1 MSTFTIS
8 NLADWLTAITD
19 SQLVTP
25 IYTTYK
31 LATNLTFS
39 SAGQLYLSTG
49 ASQTNYLKIGPGQ
62 IFDGNYYNLYLE
74 EGCQP
79 TGGLAGFIYG
89 SGSSG
94 SYATIQNVSIIN
106 TTTFTT
112 TVIVYFL
119 NNVCQYTNVSNILIN
134 VSSAS
139 NTLTFIVSGDNTS
152 NNINFNNI
160 SVYSLQ
166 TPASIMSGFAVGGSS
181 SISNF
186 IVQVPLIPRAGFIN
200 VVGFTSGTNV
210 LTINNVY
217 LNYYSQTSSIPAP
230 SSQYLPIL
238 FRITGSP
245 TITTNVTV
253 SNLYCVFGTYSTN
266 ITPTTNP
273 LCFTR
278 NVNNATTFTYN
289 NVYANI
295 VNGGTWTLI
304 GNTNVGTVNT
314 TTGFGYQQDWSS
326 LPVAF
331 TGSGFNTSVA
341 PYRLQSFLDSPY
353 NSSNYFAFDAQPSFN
368 NGVICF
374 LTGTK
379 ILCFQ
384 DSKTQYINVENL
396 KEGTLVRTLKHGYL
410 PITMIGC
417 RMIGS
422 SVNNDPFERLYY
434 YPKEKSPHLL
444 EDLYITGGHS
454 VLVDTLSTQQ
464 EKNIREFFG
473 ELFVT
478 DHKYRLMAC
487 FCSEMEPVTIEAN
500 QYIWHFSLP
509 HENKFFA
516 HGVYANGLLVE
527 SCSEYIMEKSQFF
540 MTSKQEYVQTEK
552 QQQQLLLS
560 V

>member
-1 MSTFTIS
+1 MSTFNIS
-8 NLADWLTAITD
+8 NSADWLTAIAD

-25 IYTTYK
+25 VYTTYQ
-31 LATNLTFS
+31 LATNLTFNTP
-39 SAGQLYLSTG
+39 GQFYLSTG
-49 ASQTNYLKIGPGQ
+49 AAQTDFLKIGLGQ
-62 IFDGNYYNLYLE
+62 IFDGNNYSLYFE

-79 TGGLAGFIYG
+79 TGGLSGFIYG

-112 TVIVYFL
+112 TVSNYFL
-119 NNVCQYTNVSNILIN
+119 IGLCQYTNISNIIIS

-139 NTLTFIVSGDNTS
+139 NVSTFIVSSFLS
-152 NNINFNNI
+152 NNINYNNI
-160 SVYSLQ
+160 SVYSSQ
-166 TPASIMSGFAVGGSS
+166 TPGTIISGFSNGGSS

-200 VVGFTSGTNV
+200 QVGAVSGINS

-217 LNYYSQTSSIPAP
+217 FNYYSQTSSIPAP
-230 SSQYLPIL
+230 ANQYLPIL
-238 FRITGSP
+238 FRITGAVG
-245 TITTNVTV
+245 ITTDVTV
-253 SNLYCVFGTYSTN
+253 TNLYCVFGTYSTN
-266 ITPTTNP
+266 ITPTTNL

-278 NVNNATTFTYN
+278 GVNNSTTFTYN

-304 GNTNVGTVNT
+304 GNTNAGTVNT
-314 TTGFGYQQDWSS
+314 TTGFGYLQDWSS

-341 PYRLQSFLDSPY
+341 PYRLQSFLDSPF
-353 NSSNYFAFDAQPSFN
+353 NSSVYSTFDAQPSFD

-417 RMIGS
+417 RMISS
-422 SVNNDPFERLYY
+422 SVNNDPFERLYC
-434 YPKEKSPHLL
+434 YPKEKSSQLL

-454 VLVDTLSTQQ
+454 LLVDTLSTQQ
-464 EKNIREFFG
+464 EENIRDSFG
-473 ELFVT
+473 RLFVM
-478 DHKYRLMAC
+478 DQKYRLMAC
-487 FCSEMEPVTIEAN
+487 FCSEMEPITLESN

-516 HGVYANGLLVE
+516 HGIYANGLLVE
-527 SCSEYIMEKSQFF
+527 SCPEYIMEKSQFF
-540 MTSKQEYVQTEK
+540 MTPKEEYVEAEK

>member
-1 MSTFTIS
+1 LIGFS
-8 NLADWLTAITD
+8 NGGT
-19 SQLVTP
+19 
-25 IYTTYK
+25 
-31 LATNLTFS
+31 S
-39 SAGQLYLSTG
+39 S
-49 ASQTNYLKIGPGQ
+49 
-62 IFDGNYYNLYLE
+62 
-74 EGCQP
+74 
-79 TGGLAGFIYG
+79 
-89 SGSSG
+89 
-94 SYATIQNVSIIN
+94 
-106 TTTFTT
+106 
-112 TVIVYFL
+112 
-119 NNVCQYTNVSNILIN
+119 VSN
-134 VSSAS
+134 V
-139 NTLTFIVSGDNTS
+139 
-152 NNINFNNI
+152 
-160 SVYSLQ
+160 
-166 TPASIMSGFAVGGSS
+166 
-181 SISNF
+181 
-186 IVQVPLIPRAGFIN
+186 IVQVPLVLGSGFIN
-200 VVGFTSGTNV
+200 QVGLNSSGTV

-217 LNYYSQTSSIPAP
+217 LNYYSQTSSIIRPVAGTV
-230 SSQYLPIL
+230 PIL
-238 FRITGSP
+238 FRGTGNAG
-245 TITTNVTV
+245 ITTNVTV
-253 SNLYCVFGTYSTN
+253 TNLYCVFGTYSTN
-266 ITPTTNP
+266 ITPTNDV

-278 NVNNATTFTYN
+278 NVNDATTFTYN

-304 GNTNVGTVNT
+304 GDTNTGTVNT
-314 TTGFGYQQDWSS
+314 TSGFGYQQNWSS

-353 NSSNYFAFDAQPSFN
+353 NSSVYSAFNSQPSFN

-422 SVNNDPFERLYY
+422 SVNNDPFERLYC

-464 EKNIREFFG
+464 EENIRDSFG
-473 ELFVT
+473 RLFVT
-478 DHKYRLMAC
+478 DQKYRLMAC
-487 FCSEMEPVTIEAN
+487 FCSEMEPVTIESN

-527 SCSEYIMEKSQFF
+527 SCPEHIMEKSQFF
-540 MTSKQEYVQTEK
+540 MTPKQEYVEAEK
-552 QQQQLLLS
+552 QQQQQILS
-560 V
+560 KMIC